1 MLVRTSASTGLNKMM
16 GVVVSGG
23 LLSRQEV
30 KWNR

>member
-1 MLVRTSASTGLNKMM
+1 MLVKTSPSAGLNEMM

-30 KWNR
+30 RWNR